1 MILPKIRVL
10 HSHGRQAI
18 PDLDAVELTPEFRGR
33 PCLTET
39 RDADDAER
47 AAAVCPTG
55 AFTAAPL
62 ALDLGRCLFCGE
74 CARIAPRN
82 VRFTNDY
89 RIGSRPRAKDLSSVR
104 ATPA

>member
-39 RDADDAER
+39 RDADAAER

-62 ALDLGRCLFCGE
+62 ALDLGRASSAAN
-74 CARIAPRN
+74 ARAIAPRN

-89 RIGSRPRAKDLSSVR
+89 RHRLAHARRTCRPSGD
-104 ATPA
+104 PA

>member
-47 AAAVCPTG
+47 IGIEEMPGFLTDIPIDEVESIT
-55 AFTAAPL
+55 PL
-62 ALDLGRCLFCGE
+62 A
-74 CARIAPRN
+74 
-82 VRFTNDY
+82 
-89 RIGSRPRAKDLSSVR
+89 
-104 ATPA
+104 

>member
-39 RDADDAER
+39 RDADDAEH
-47 AAAVCPTG
+47 AAALLLIFPHGDNPDDRNFIDAWSWVLFGGVFVGSWRKVNPILLIVLSAG
-55 AFTAAPL
+55 AGILIYYVF
-62 ALDLGRCLFCGE
+62 
-74 CARIAPRN
+74 
-82 VRFTNDY
+82 
-89 RIGSRPRAKDLSSVR
+89 
-104 ATPA
+104 

>member
-47 AAAVCPTG
+47 AAAVSPTT
-55 AFTAAPL
+55 TASA
-62 ALDLGRCLFCGE
+62 
-74 CARIAPRN
+74 
-82 VRFTNDY
+82 
-89 RIGSRPRAKDLSSVR
+89 RPRAKDLSSVR

>member
-55 AFTAAPL
+55 AFTAAPVSYTHL
-62 ALDLGRCLFCGE
+62 TLPTKL
-74 CARIAPRN
+74 P
-82 VRFTNDY
+82 V
-89 RIGSRPRAKDLSSVR
+89 
-104 ATPA
+104 

>member
-39 RDADDAER
+39 RDADAAEI
-47 AAAVCPTG
+47 
-55 AFTAAPL
+55 
-62 ALDLGRCLFCGE
+62 E
-74 CARIAPRN
+74 ARKKQYEY
-82 VRFTNDY
+82 Y
-89 RIGSRPRAKDLSSVR
+89 RDNLLSF
-104 ATPA
+104 TPAD

>member
-47 AAAVCPTG
+47 AERAAAV
-55 AFTAAPL
+55 
-62 ALDLGRCLFCGE
+62 
-74 CARIAPRN
+74 
-82 VRFTNDY
+82 
-89 RIGSRPRAKDLSSVR
+89 
-104 ATPA
+104 

>member
-62 ALDLGRCLFCGE
+62 ALDLGCCLFCGE

-89 RIGSRPRAKDLSSVR
+89 RIGSPRAKDLSSVR

>member
-39 RDADDAER
+39 RDADDAEH

-62 ALDLGRCLFCGE
+62 ALDLGRCLFSRP
-74 CARIAPRN
+74 ATSVSPTTTA
-82 VRFTNDY
+82 
-89 RIGSRPRAKDLSSVR
+89 SARPRAKDLSSVR

>member
-39 RDADDAER
+39 RDADDAEH

-62 ALDLGRCLFCGE
+62 RSTWAAASSAAN
-74 CARIAPRN
+74 ARASRPATS
-82 VRFTNDY
+82 VSPTTTA
-89 RIGSRPRAKDLSSVR
+89 SARPRAKDLSSVR

>member
-39 RDADDAER
+39 RDADDAEH
-47 AAAVCPTG
+47 
-55 AFTAAPL
+55 
-62 ALDLGRCLFCGE
+62 D
-74 CARIAPRN
+74 
-82 VRFTNDY
+82 
-89 RIGSRPRAKDLSSVR
+89 
-104 ATPA
+104 